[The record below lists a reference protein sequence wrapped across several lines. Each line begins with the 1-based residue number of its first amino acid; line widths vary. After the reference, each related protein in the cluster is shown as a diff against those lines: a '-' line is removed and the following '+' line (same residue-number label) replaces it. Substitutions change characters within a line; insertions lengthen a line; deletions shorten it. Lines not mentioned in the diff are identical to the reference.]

1 MHLQQALIMGE
12 ISMKKVLLRSLSYVL
27 VAALASAITFGLC
40 RFQKFDKLDYL
51 EKLLQQ
57 YYIGEIDEQKMDDA
71 MAKAMVESL
80 GDRWSRYQTAE
91 EYAAYKD
98 TMSNSYVGVG
108 ITISVREDGQGL
120 DIVEITKG
128 SPAEEAGVLPGDRLI
143 KVDGMDITGKTTTE
157 VSALIKGEEGEQV
170 ILTLIRG
177 AAELEVYVQ
186 RQRINT
192 VVASSRMLQ
201 DGIGL
206 ITIDNFDDRCAQET
220 IAAIEDLC
228 NQGAKALIFD
238 VRYNPGGYKAEM
250 VEVLDYLLPEGD
262 LFRTVD
268 YRGKEEVDTSDARCL
283 EMPMA
288 VLVNLH
294 SYSAAEFFA
303 AALSEYEAA
312 VIVGEKTFGKGYF
325 QNTFAL
331 TDGSAVTL
339 SIGKYYTPKGKS
351 LAGVGLTPD
360 VEVILTEEESA
371 RLLSGQLPVEE
382 DPQIQAAIQV
392 LKPQESH

>member
-1 MHLQQALIMGE
+1 MQQALIMGE

-220 IAAIEDLC
+220 IAAIEDLR